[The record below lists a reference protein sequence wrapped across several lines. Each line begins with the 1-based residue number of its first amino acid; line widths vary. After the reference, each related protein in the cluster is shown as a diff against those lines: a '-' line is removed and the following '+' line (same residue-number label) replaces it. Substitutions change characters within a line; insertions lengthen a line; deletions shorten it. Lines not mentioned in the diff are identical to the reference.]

1 MSSDIFLIR
10 KAILLQ
16 ADAAF
21 PASLPIKTICIGLE
35 LSGLKVSEKI
45 VEREIEYLQQKSF
58 LSITFSEICPTSK
71 RVKITATG
79 IDFIQ
84 SGEF

>member
-1 MSSDIFLIR
+1 M
-10 KAILLQ
+10 
-16 ADAAF
+16 
-21 PASLPIKTICIGLE
+21 
-35 LSGLKVSEKI
+35 LKVSEKI

-58 LSITFSEICPTSK
+58 LSIALSEICPTSK